1 MGSDTQCTL
10 AEAVALFRAQ
20 LLREAAATR
29 PTADLVHRGIKALA
43 AHWPEYLI
51 EASCLG
57 TFVMLACLFAVLLE
71 HPASPIRQS
80 ISNAAIRHLV
90 AGMAMGLTAITLI
103 YSRLGIRSGAHMNPA
118 VTLTYFRLNKVQPW
132 DTVFYALSQFVGAL
146 AGAAVA
152 FLVSGAA
159 LAHEKVNFAITRPG
173 ILGEAVAFF
182 AEATI
187 AFLMM
192 SAVLRFSN
200 SPRLSRYTGC
210 AAGVLVML
218 FITFEGPLSGM
229 SMNPARS
236 FATDFVGMQWRGL
249 WIYFTAPLL
258 GMMIAAE
265 FFIRTKGAHSVI
277 CAKLNHHGS
286 VSCIFRCGYREQ
298 NTARAASA

>member
-1 MGSDTQCTL
+1 MRSDTPCTP

-20 LLREAAATR
+20 LLRESTATQSS
-29 PTADLVHRGIKALA
+29 ADWVREGMKALV

-51 EASCLG
+51 EATCLG
-57 TFVMLACLFAVLLE
+57 TFVMLACFYAVLLE

-80 ISNAAIRHLV
+80 LSNTGTRHLV

-103 YSRLGIRSGAHMNPA
+103 YSPLGMRSGAHMNPA
-118 VTLTYFRLNKVQPW
+118 VTLTYFRLNKVGPW
-132 DTVFYALSQFVGAL
+132 DTVFYALSQFAGAL
-146 AGAAVA
+146 TGATIAFVA
-152 FLVSGAA
+152 SGAA
-159 LAHEKVNFAITRPG
+159 LAHEKVNFAVTRPG
-173 ILGEAVAFF
+173 ALGEMVAFF

-187 AFLMM
+187 SFLMM
-192 SAVLRFSN
+192 SVVLRFSN
-200 SPRLSRYTGC
+200 SLRLSRYTGC

-258 GMMIAAE
+258 GMMAAAE
-265 FFIRTKGAHSVI
+265 VYVRTKGIQSVI
-277 CAKLNHHGS
+277 CAKLNHSGS
-286 VSCIFRCGYREQ
+286 VGCIFRCGYREQ
-298 NTARAASA
+298 KAARAMSA